1 MTNAML
7 ISAINYL
14 SLRELPSA
22 KSSNGCAPL
31 QPRCRSVPAWLIAG
45 LLTIIIV
52 AQAIAIPWS
61 GSRVLNMQVAL
72 EFNDST
78 RAERGLCCCSLDDAD
93 QAAGDTSAGACVC
106 EAAGNTCLCSVQDP
120 DLPMTPTRE
129 SDPSR
134 PANVRELV
142 TVVVTQ
148 IGCETSMTFSTDLR
162 TLSSKVVS
170 CKPCADL
177 GVRVQAV
184 VCCWLT

>member
-1 MTNAML
+1 ML
-7 ISAINYL
+7 ISAINSL
-14 SLRELPSA
+14 SLGELPSA
-22 KSSNGCAPL
+22 KSSNGCAPV
-31 QPRCRSVPAWLIAG
+31 QPRSRNVPAAWLMAG
-45 LLTIIIV
+45 LLTIIMV

-61 GSRVLNMQVAL
+61 GARVLNMQVAL
-72 EFNDST
+72 EINDST

-93 QAAGDTSAGACVC
+93 QAAGDTSAGVCVC
-106 EAAGNTCLCSVQDP
+106 KAAGNTCLCSVQDP

-142 TVVVTQ
+142 RVVVTQ
-148 IGCETSMTFSTDLR
+148 IGCETSMTFSNDLR
-162 TLSSKVVS
+162 TLSGKVVS
-170 CKPCADL
+170 SKPCADL